1 MYARPSLK
9 DRARDLGGA
18 ACRLAR
24 RWRANLA
31 RMRREGMTGR
41 ERRQAIALG
50 GMLAVAV
57 VVCLLVAVPV
67 ARLVSD
73 PANFDAMLH
82 DNWLLAATVYAL
94 INTVHVFIALI
105 PGEPLELGAGYLFGT
120 LWGTIIVSVG
130 LALGELLV
138 FLLVRRFGTRFV
150 HLFVSQ
156 ERLDELV
163 LFNDRRRRNVITF
176 LMMFIPGTPK
186 DIWSYVVG
194 LTPMRLSTWMSIS
207 IVARVPSIWIS
218 VLVGA
223 TAKDGHGWLAAL
235 LFALV
240 LVVSACG
247 IYYYLLISRQARQ
260 AAAIDEAAR
269 NEWVRDGRH
278 LNDAVA

>member
-18 ACRLAR
+18 AYRLAR
-24 RWRANLA
+24 RWRANIA

-57 VVCLLVAVPV
+57 AVCLLVAVPV
-67 ARLVSD
+67 ARLASD

-120 LWGTIIVSVG
+120 LWGTVIVSLG

-218 VLVGA
+218 VLVGS
-223 TAKDGHGWLAAL
+223 TAKQGHGWLAAL

-240 LVVSACG
+240 LVISACG